1 MKTILSWRKG
11 FFTSNYEI
19 FSDGKPLGLLK
30 EQSFHQKAE
39 GNLNGRIVAFK
50 TSGFFKQETEITDT
64 VLQKV
69 IGKITFNSWKTK
81 AEIELEG
88 KKLVWKYDNAWNS
101 KWSIS
106 DSTGTLARF
115 ISTSKG
121 GDIEAVTFDEMMI
134 LTGLFITNY
143 FRQTTVFV
151 VLIALFVVIIS

>member
-19 FSDGKPLGLLK
+19 FSAGQPIGLLK
-30 EQSFHQKAE
+30 EKSFQQKAE
-39 GNLNGRIVAFK
+39 GNLNGRIVTFK

-64 VLQKV
+64 SLQKV

-88 KKLVWKYDNAWNS
+88 KKLVWQYDNAWNS

-115 ISTSKG
+115 ITNSKG
-121 GDIEAVTFDEMMI
+121 GDIEAVSFDEILI
-134 LTGLFITNY
+134 LTGLYITNY
-143 FRQTTVFV
+143 FQQSTVLV
-151 VLIALFVVIIS
+151 VLIALFVVLI

>member
-1 MKTILSWRKG
+1 MKLNWKKKLLS
-11 FFTSNYEI
+11 NAIEI
-19 FSDGKPLGLLK
+19 FLEGQSVGSLK
-30 EQSFHQKAE
+30 EKSFQQKAE

-88 KKLVWKYDNAWNS
+88 KKLVWQYDNAWNT

-106 DSTGTLARF
+106 DSTGTLATYK
-115 ISTSKG
+115 SNSSG
-121 GDIEAVTFDEMMI
+121 GEIEAVTFNEMLI
-134 LTGLFITNY
+134 LTGLYITNY
-143 FRQTTVFV
+143 YQQTTVFLM
-151 VLIALFVVIIS
+151 LIVLFVVII